1 MIVYKFVAHHASLA
15 WLYARV
21 QVFSRL
27 ERVSLSLLPHTA
39 EAEASTTLLQEMESL
54 ASPASPTPIP
64 GAVFIIHHH

>member
-1 MIVYKFVAHHASLA
+1 MYKFLEYTQALA
-15 WLYARV
+15 KSECGV

>member
-1 MIVYKFVAHHASLA
+1 MPPHASLPQ
-15 WLYARV
+15 LSVCV

-54 ASPASPTPIP
+54 ASPASPAPVQ
-64 GAVFIIHHH
+64 GAVFLNDC